1 MGRWEKCPQLT
12 IRRKYRDEQSLSS
25 LRASEEINSMSHHGG
40 TQRPFLTNSAD
51 TTMTLA
57 PSRHSPST
65 LISLAMAAKRTRLP
79 CLARGERGAA
89 GQGWAGGEPQA
100 PSPLCGAG
108 VPGTATAAP
117 AQQRCPLAFSPPPSS
132 HAPGQ
137 LS

>member
-25 LRASEEINSMSHHGG
+25 LRASEEINSMSHRGG

-79 CLARGERGAA
+79 CLARGERVRRGRA
-89 GQGWAGGEPQA
+89 GQEASPRHRARCAGQVCPGPPLPPLLSNA
-100 PSPLCGAG
+100 VPWPSL
-108 VPGTATAAP
+108 
-117 AQQRCPLAFSPPPSS
+117 RLPPPMRQDS
-132 HAPGQ
+132 
-137 LS
+137 